1 MQLDPKHRVARAMC
15 PVLFAAGNPCMGSL
29 VCAVRPMELRRA
41 AARTQLSGY
50 PPACGEALIGDVG
63 GYGTTLAVLMHAG
76 YAARALPGR

>member
-1 MQLDPKHRVARAMC
+1 
-15 PVLFAAGNPCMGSL
+15 
-29 VCAVRPMELRRA
+29 MELRRA